1 MSPVE
6 LFAVIKQLD
15 KYLMLKDAAMGYVS
29 VQTVCSVLRAD
40 LYRAWT

>member
-1 MSPVE
+1 MLSQICKTSTVPSCRV
-6 LFAVIKQLD
+6 
-15 KYLMLKDAAMGYVS
+15 LKDAATGYVS